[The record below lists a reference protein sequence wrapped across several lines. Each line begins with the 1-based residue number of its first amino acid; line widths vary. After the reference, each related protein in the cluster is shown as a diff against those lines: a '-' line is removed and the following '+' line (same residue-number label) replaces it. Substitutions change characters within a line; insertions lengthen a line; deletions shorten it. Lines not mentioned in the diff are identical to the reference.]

1 MFSHPLNVSKWL
13 LFMRIHLLWKD
24 FTVPWIIPILSRN
37 CKPKMLQLNSIH
49 FWNAGGNMPLR
60 FIFYAENKYLPHCHW
75 QRAGGQWGSQQDEW
89 RRKWTRCLYAG
100 HHCRWCSCP
109 QRPVECELT
118 VWDMT
123 TSEPAE
129 LVALACGC
137 AGEELKTAVEISRQL
152 APHIF
157 ERTSFGWIG
166 SSRPTT
172 VHQAHK
178 ELFTVQLIKT
188 GPSTPINPIVKHT
201 TLLSGG
207 PPPSM
212 SWWREID
219 ADLSCLQ
226 RHTMYTVQNTL
237 VLYSLVHITSNKS
250 VFIIH
255 QLHLSPLVWWA
266 ISFIL
271 IITLGCLELWF

>member
-24 FTVPWIIPILSRN
+24 FTVPWIIPILWRN

-75 QRAGGQWGSQQDEW
+75 HRAGGQWGSQQDEW

-100 HHCRWCSCP
+100 HHGRWCSCP

-123 TSEPAE
+123 TSEPVE

-152 APHIF
+152 APHI
-157 ERTSFGWIG
+157 WADVIWMNWQQ
-166 SSRPTT
+166 
-172 VHQAHK
+172 QAHHSA
-178 ELFTVQLIKT
+178 
-188 GPSTPINPIVKHT
+188 PSPQGAFYGTANQNRPFYTYQPHSQTHNAPLRWSSAINVLMKRNWCRFVMLAETYHVHSPKHT
-201 TLLSGG
+201 G
-207 PPPSM
+207 
-212 SWWREID
+212 
-219 ADLSCLQ
+219 
-226 RHTMYTVQNTL
+226 TVLTRT
-237 VLYSLVHITSNKS
+237 YY
-250 VFIIH
+250 
-255 QLHLSPLVWWA
+255 
-266 ISFIL
+266 
-271 IITLGCLELWF
+271 